1 MRRIGDMTDIHAL
14 TLDDND
20 AAQDDQH
27 PAQRGR
33 PPRLIAPQALAYD
46 GYRWHVRA
54 WACDRDDFH
63 DSVLTRIDRI
73 KPGSATDFDSAD
85 DLEWEN
91 FAKLDLRPHPG
102 LTEEQSLAIQRDY
115 AVKEG
120 RRQIDVRLS
129 MAYYFIMR
137 MNLDL
142 PDLPPARAQ
151 ICLNNIDEVRKVID
165 DAKAR
170 SKARILERKGRS
182 DDLAA
187 R

>member
-1 MRRIGDMTDIHAL
+1 M
-14 TLDDND
+14 
-20 AAQDDQH
+20 
-27 PAQRGR
+27 
-33 PPRLIAPQALAYD
+33 
-46 GYRWHVRA
+46 
-54 WACDRDDFH
+54 
-63 DSVLTRIDRI
+63 
-73 KPGSATDFDSAD
+73 
-85 DLEWEN
+85 
-91 FAKLDLRPHPG
+91 
-102 LTEEQSLAIQRDY
+102 TEEQSLAIQRDY

-120 RRQIDVRLS
+120 RREIDVRLS

-182 DDLAA
+182 DDPAA